1 MIRRIV
7 LGLLMGLIVCLVF
20 SCKKKE
26 MPLDSEEFKW
36 LLLDMHKVD
45 GTLAVGRG
53 MYGHEEKKNYA
64 YYNELFKKYGITRE
78 EFDSCLYFYSAQTKE
93 FSQMYDFIIDSLNK
107 QLTAADKVVKELK
120 ANDSVNYFPQKIDA
134 VALDTISLDSVVVI
148 TIDSIVPG
156 LYKFSTT
163 LRFDSISKNRARRI
177 ASYFLSE
184 DKKDT
189 LYVRNITIAPDTV
202 KRVYTWSQYAD
213 SVYSHLVIR
222 YMEVVPEKERP
233 KIYKKGKV
241 VPGKKEKPIN
251 LKEFKGVAWDNQLF
265 RPYISKETEKR
276 LKQGLRR

>member
-7 LGLLMGLIVCLVF
+7 LGLLMGLIVCLAF

-148 TIDSIVPG
+148 TLTV
-156 LYKFSTT
+156 LYQDYINSAQ
-163 LRFDSISKNRARRI
+163 R
-177 ASYFLSE
+177 
-184 DKKDT
+184 
-189 LYVRNITIAPDTV
+189 
-202 KRVYTWSQYAD
+202 
-213 SVYSHLVIR
+213 SVLI
-222 YMEVVPEKERP
+222 
-233 KIYKKGKV
+233 
-241 VPGKKEKPIN
+241 
-251 LKEFKGVAWDNQLF
+251 LF
-265 RPYISKETEKR
+265 RRTEPEE
-276 LKQGLRR
+276 LLRIFCQRIRKILCM

>member
-53 MYGHEEKKNYA
+53 MYGHEEKKNY
-64 YYNELFKKYGITRE
+64 
-78 EFDSCLYFYSAQTKE
+78 E

-233 KIYKKGKV
+233 KIYKNGKV